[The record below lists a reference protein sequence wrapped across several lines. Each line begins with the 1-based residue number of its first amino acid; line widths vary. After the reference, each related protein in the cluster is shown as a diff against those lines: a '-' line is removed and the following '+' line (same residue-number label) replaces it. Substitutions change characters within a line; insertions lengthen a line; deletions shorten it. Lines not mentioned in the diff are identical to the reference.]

1 MAKGLFMVL
10 VLCGG
15 VLANMP
21 ASAQFKCRQPDGST
35 AYQQTPCA
43 GNQSE
48 QRIGAPAS
56 PSVNA
61 LPDPAAKEAQA
72 KVKAQAAEADRRL
85 RIRSAIESRRPAV
98 GMTRQELELAMGRPT
113 RLNTDTS
120 TQGVREQWVYQG
132 QNQTLYVY
140 TDGREVTSFSQRDD
154 FAGAAKKAEC
164 PTAAQ
169 IRDLEIEA
177 SKFMNRGDERKQADI
192 GKKLEKAR
200 ACRTS

>member
-1 MAKGLFMVL
+1 MVKGLL
-10 VLCGG
+10 P
-15 VLANMP
+15 VLAVLASALAAAP

-61 LPDPAAKEAQA
+61 LPDPGAKEAQA

-85 RIRSAIESRRPAV
+85 RIRSAIEARRPAL
-98 GMTRQELELAMGRPT
+98 GMTHQELELAMGQPNNRNT
-113 RLNTDTS
+113 RQS
-120 TQGVREQWVYQG
+120 SSGVTEQWVYRRG
-132 QNQTLYVY
+132 AQTLYVY
-140 TDGREVTSFSQRDD
+140 TDGREVTSISQHDD
-154 FAGAAKKAEC
+154 LAGAEKKSC

-192 GKKLEKAR
+192 SKKLEKAR

>member
-1 MAKGLFMVL
+1 MARGLFTVL
-10 VLCGG
+10 LLCAG
-15 VLANMP
+15 VLATAP
-21 ASAQFKCRQPDGST
+21 AWAQFKCRQPDGST

-48 QRIGAPAS
+48 QRIGAPAYTS
-56 PSVNA
+56 ANA
-61 LPDPAAKEAQA
+61 LPDPGAKEAQA

-85 RIRSAIESRRPAV
+85 RIRAAIEARRPAI

-120 TQGVREQWVYQG
+120 ARGLREQWVYQG

-140 TDGREVTSFSQRDD
+140 TDGQEVTSFSQRDD

-164 PTAAQ
+164 PTPSQ
-169 IRDLEIEA
+169 IRDIEVEM
-177 SKFMNRGDERKQADI
+177 SKFANRGDEKKQAALAA
-192 GKKLEKAR
+192 KLEKAR